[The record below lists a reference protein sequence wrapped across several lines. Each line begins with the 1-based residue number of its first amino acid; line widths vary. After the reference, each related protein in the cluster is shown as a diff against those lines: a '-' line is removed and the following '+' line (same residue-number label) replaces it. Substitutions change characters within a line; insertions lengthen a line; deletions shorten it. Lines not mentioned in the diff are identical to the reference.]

1 MRKVYLID
9 DSIIS
14 PLGFSTQENFQ
25 NLQENNIGI
34 KEVDN
39 NDIWSAPFYGS
50 VVDNTKLNEAWNSI
64 SNDKNGDYSKLEKM
78 MILSVSKLLSNNPSL
93 DISRCGIVISTT
105 KGNIGEIRKEQ
116 NDKAYLGSIAK
127 TIQGYFDLEQTPKVL
142 SNACISGGL
151 ALAIGKRMIQAQLFD
166 DVIVIGGDLLSE
178 FTLSGFFSFQAVSAA
193 PCKPFC
199 KNRTGISLG
208 EAAASAWLSAD
219 KNKINGEV
227 ISISGDASANDANHI
242 SGPSRTGEGLYI
254 SITKALK
261 EANLRSEQIDYI
273 TAHGTATPFND
284 EMEAIAFNRAGLQE
298 VPLNSLKGYYGHTLG
313 ASALIESIIARHCL
327 LNNELIAS
335 VGFEELGVSQP
346 VNVITKNESKKLTR
360 VLKTASGFGGCNV
373 ALIIEK
379 LA

>member
-25 NLQENNIGI
+25 NLRENNIGI
-34 KEVDN
+34 KEVKDD
-39 NDIWSAPFYGS
+39 DIWSAPFYGS
-50 VVDNTKLNEAWNSI
+50 VVDSDKLYEAWNSI
-64 SNDKNGDYSKLEKM
+64 SNDKNGNYSKLEKM
-78 MILSVSKLLSNNPSL
+78 MILSVSKLISNNPSL

-105 KGNIGEIRKEQ
+105 KGNIVEIREEQ
-116 NDKAYLGSIAK
+116 NDKAYLASIAK

-151 ALAIGKRMIQAQLFD
+151 ALAIGKRMIQAQLYD

-178 FTLSGFFSFQAVSAA
+178 FTLSGFFSFQAVSSA

-219 KNKINGEV
+219 KKNINGEV

-261 EANLRSEQIDYI
+261 EANLQSHQIDYI

-346 VNVITKNESKKLTR
+346 VNVITKNENKELTR